1 MTRGVESGSTKCTK
15 QKWEKISVILSLF
28 YSFISIAQYLFF
40 LGTLDNGQ
48 VACTAVAAA
57 EATAPPR
64 QTGSLGGRRR
74 SLSSHK
80 RRASARKR

>member
-1 MTRGVESGSTKCTK
+1 MD
-15 QKWEKISVILSLF
+15 I
-28 YSFISIAQYLFF
+28 
-40 LGTLDNGQ
+40 GQ

>member
-1 MTRGVESGSTKCTK
+1 MGEDFCYFVSFH
-15 QKWEKISVILSLF
+15 SLF
-28 YSFISIAQYLFF
+28 PLLNIYFFI
-40 LGTLDNGQ
+40 GTMDIGQ

-57 EATAPPR
+57 EATVPPR

>member
-1 MTRGVESGSTKCTK
+1 MTRGVESGSTSTR

-28 YSFISIAQYLFF
+28 TLYFHCSIFIFF
-40 LGTLDNGQ
+40 IGTMDIGQ

>member
-1 MTRGVESGSTKCTK
+1 M
-15 QKWEKISVILSLF
+15 SLF
-28 YSFISIAQYLFF
+28 TLFISFAQYIFF
-40 LGTLDNGQ
+40 IGTLDIGQ